1 MKIDEKLL
9 EAAKDYKYLLERG
22 YNKKSALKF
31 VGERYLLNETERHVL
46 YRTVFP
52 ANEARKR
59 REKIAKEDEVEN
71 NILVIDCYNV
81 LITVETMLKNGII
94 LEADNGYIRD
104 ISAIFRKYK
113 ITNLTEKALNLIIQ
127 AIKNLKPAQTI
138 FIVDQPISK
147 SGELA
152 AKIRNLLQKHN
163 IKGTA
168 KTTKH
173 PDKELTQT
181 PGIIATSDTIII
193 NKAQKT
199 FDLPAYILKNY
210 FKNKAKF
217 IKLKHINLKQE
228 HQQKPQQQK
237 QQNGPVA

>member
-1 MKIDEKLL
+1 MKNERKLL

-22 YNKKSALKF
+22 YNKKSALRF
-31 VGERYLLNETERHVL
+31 VGERYLLNETERHIL
-46 YRTVFP
+46 YRTIFP
-52 ANEARKR
+52 EKEATQR
-59 REKIAKEDEVEN
+59 REKLVKESEVEN
-71 NILVIDCYNV
+71 NRLVVDCYNV

-94 LEADNGYIRD
+94 LKADNGYIRD

-127 AIKNLKPAQTI
+127 AIKNLKPAEVI

-152 AKIRNLLQKHN
+152 AKIRNLLEKNN

-181 PGIIATSDTIII
+181 PGIIATSDTIILD
-193 NKAQKT
+193 KVKKT
-199 FDLPAYILKNY
+199 FDLPAYIFKKH
-210 FKNKAKF
+210 FKNKTKL
-217 IKLKHINLKQE
+217 IKPKHINLNQKHKQNPP
-228 HQQKPQQQK
+228 HK
-237 QQNGPVA
+237 